1 MGKDRRS
8 VNVLVPG
15 GCGYIGA
22 MLVPWLLSDGHKVTV
37 FDIQFFGHGHL
48 PDNANLRVIKGD
60 VRDIR
65 GIRDACVG
73 QDAVIWLASLSN
85 NAMCERFP
93 VLHDRINKDAV
104 AIGAFAAR
112 TAGVKRFI
120 YASSVAAYGS
130 SDDDAEETQPL
141 APSTPYGEGK
151 EFGERWARQYDAD
164 DFACTV
170 TRSASVCG
178 YSPHQRFDLTV
189 NKMTHD
195 AIRHGRIRV
204 NGGQQKRSHI
214 HIKDICRAYQEV
226 LTAPADDVA
235 GQAFNFVADNQTV
248 HETAQIVAEE
258 TGADIDLFPAT
269 DDRSYSVSGAK
280 ARDVLGF
287 VPRYTV
293 RQAVRDLR
301 ARFDDGDWPDSTT
314 NQAYMN
320 MAEGLR

>member
-1 MGKDRRS
+1 M
-8 VNVLVPG
+8 NVLVPG

-22 MLVPWLLSDGHKVTV
+22 MLVPFLLADGHKVTV

-48 PDNANLRVIKGD
+48 PDNGSLKVIKGD

-73 QDAVIWLASLSN
+73 QDAAIWLASLSN
-85 NAMCERFP
+85 NDMCIREP
-93 VLHDRINKDAV
+93 ALHDRINKDAV

-130 SDDDAEETQPL
+130 SDTDAEETQPL
-141 APSTPYGEGK
+141 EPSTPYGDGK
-151 EFGERWARQYDAD
+151 EFGERWARQYNAD
-164 DFACTV
+164 DFTCVV

-189 NKMTHD
+189 NMMAHN
-195 AIRHGRIRV
+195 AIRYGRIRV

-214 HIKDICRAYQEV
+214 HIRDICRAYQEL

-258 TGADIDLFPAT
+258 TGADIDLYPAT

-293 RQAVRDLR
+293 RQAVRDLKVWF
-301 ARFDDGDWPDSTT
+301 AEGLWKDTT
-314 NQAYMN
+314 ALHYWN